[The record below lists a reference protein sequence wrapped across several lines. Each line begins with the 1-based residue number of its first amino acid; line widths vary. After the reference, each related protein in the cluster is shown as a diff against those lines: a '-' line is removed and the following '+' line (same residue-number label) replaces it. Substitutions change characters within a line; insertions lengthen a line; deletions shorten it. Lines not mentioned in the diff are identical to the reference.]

1 MDVRRLLAQLSNGLL
16 AVLLPQRRAAV
27 AADAARAS
35 TGAPVALA
43 TPATA
48 PARRRIAIVSW
59 LEDGRQLRLRPAKS
73 GRTESGTHLDA
84 AVAPYEARRPR
95 PGVAAVPGTP
105 ALWPGS
111 ASANLAASESVPH
124 VLASTSAAAT
134 PSPSTPPPDISVDFT
149 GELSADS
156 LAAIEGMDAT
166 QRRLVFLRYLVRQG
180 VYNEGFNERILPEQ
194 YWRSRG
200 VDGPASEQ

>member
-1 MDVRRLLAQLSNGLL
+1 MDVRRLLARLSSGLL

-27 AADAARAS
+27 TADTARAS

-43 TPATA
+43 TPATV
-48 PARRRIAIVSW
+48 PARRRIGIVSW
-59 LEDGRQLRLRPAKS
+59 LEDGRQLRLRPAES
-73 GRTESGTHLDA
+73 GRTEFDTRPDA
-84 AVAPYEARRPR
+84 PVSPFERRRLR
-95 PGVAAVPGTP
+95 PGVPAVPGTP

-111 ASANLAASESVPH
+111 APAGLAASESLPH
-124 VLASTSAAAT
+124 VLASTSASTT

-149 GELSADS
+149 GELSADA

-180 VYNEGFNERILPEQ
+180 VYNEGFNERILPQQ